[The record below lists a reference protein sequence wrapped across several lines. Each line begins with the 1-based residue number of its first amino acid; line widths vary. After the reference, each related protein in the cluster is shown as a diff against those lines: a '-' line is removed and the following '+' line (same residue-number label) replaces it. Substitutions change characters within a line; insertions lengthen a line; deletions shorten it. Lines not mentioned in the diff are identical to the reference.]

1 MSKDWYLISHNNYLS
16 GYEIEELLDNA
27 VPAFEE
33 MLTHSPESYVV
44 TVNNEKNI
52 RAIIQSRASDS
63 TEKKLLTHINEIF
76 LGDLIKHKNNDWLVV
91 EFVDDNKMHSTTTIK
106 LCNATFPIKYNKRKV
121 LLTDGEG
128 KPILDQLGR
137 PVYRE
142 EYEVEKDEP
151 CVVETKTTNS
161 LLHTGQIQ
169 LPNGQIQITLKYQP
183 SDTIKL
189 NYEFEMFND
198 SYKIIDIDYTNVIHN
213 KGVVIIRAKR
223 DQEV

>member
-1 MSKDWYLISHNNYLS
+1 MKDWYLISDNSYLS
-16 GYEIEELLDNA
+16 GYELEEFSDNA
-27 VPAFEE
+27 ISAFEE
-33 MLTHSPESYVV
+33 ILNNSPESYIV
-44 TVNNEKNI
+44 TINNKKKI
-52 RAIIQSRASDS
+52 KAIIQSKSSVAIER
-63 TEKKLLTHINEIF
+63 KMHTHIDEVC
-76 LGDLIKHKNNDWLVV
+76 LGDLVDHKNKKWLVV
-91 EFVDDNKMHSTTTIK
+91 DFVDDNKMHSSTTIK
-106 LCNATFPIKYNKRKV
+106 LCNSTFPIKYNKRKV
-121 LLTDGEG
+121 LLTDDEG
-128 KPILDQLGR
+128 NPILDQLGR

-169 LPNGQIQITLKYQP
+169 LPNGQIQIILKYQP

-198 SYKIIDIDYTNVIHN
+198 PYKIIDIDYTNVIQN